1 MRRQI
6 TSKSPCLFQASG
18 EGFHDRFYKKTSSLS
33 TTPFRQERLR
43 NSLSRVGFTKAC
55 SFGGG
60 MARAFVELKSPKKA
74 EHRVIQKLDESKST
88 DSSSSEAHDKK
99 HEIKTRAIKSEFL
112 AILQDFSLKDIP
124 KESLNVGAAGVV
136 PFAATCGSTS
146 YLAWEIHHVGTTNS
160 GFLFST
166 ETAQYL
172 LETMSTIQI
181 GYGALII
188 SCLGAI
194 HMGFEYAEYGGKQG
208 YRRLIYGVIAPL
220 MALPTLLMPVEA
232 ALISQFLALNF
243 MYFADFR
250 ATVRGWFPPW
260 YSIYRFFLT
269 FCAGGSIV
277 LSLIGRGHFAG

>member
-1 MRRQI
+1 MRRQV
-6 TSKSPCLFQASG
+6 TFKSLCLFQTSG
-18 EGFHDRFYKKTSSLS
+18 EVFHAKFYNKTSPFS

-43 NSLSRVGFTKAC
+43 NSLSRVSFTKAC

-60 MARAFVELKSPKKA
+60 KARAFAEFQNPKKD
-74 EHRVIQKLDESKST
+74 EHRLIQKLDESKST
-88 DSSSSEAHDKK
+88 GSSSSEAHDKN
-99 HEIKTRAIKSEFL
+99 HEIKTGAIKSEL
-112 AILQDFSLKDIP
+112 RTILQAFSLKDIP
-124 KESLNVGAAGVV
+124 KESLNIGAAGVI
-136 PFAATCGSTS
+136 PFAATSGSTS
-146 YLAWEIHHVGTTNS
+146 YLAWETHHVGTTDS

-172 LETMSTIQI
+172 LEAMSTIQI

-194 HMGFEYAEYGGKQG
+194 HLGFEYAEYGGRQG

-220 MALPTLLMPVEA
+220 LALPTLLMPVEA

-243 MYFADFR
+243 MYFTDFR

-269 FCAGGSIV
+269 FCAGSSIV
-277 LSLIGRGHFAG
+277 LSLIFRGYFAG